1 MANSQNS
8 LKASSNGG
16 FFQQFCV
23 LFFLFS
29 ILLEQCRFSAK
40 AAYRRLSFRNDL
52 VMFRYGIC
60 RKTVNRVRL
69 S

>member
-1 MANSQNS
+1 MANSRNS

-16 FFQQFCV
+16 FFLAILCFV
-23 LFFLFS
+23 FLFS

-60 RKTVNRVRL
+60 
-69 S
+69 